1 MVTLST
7 FQMVLL
13 LQLKTAKIAVML
25 PLLVLNKIQ
34 MAVIIGRLMAN
45 G

>member
-1 MVTLST
+1 MVILSI

-13 LQLKTAKIAVML
+13 LLLKTAKIAVML
-25 PLLVLNKIQ
+25 QLLVLNKIQ
-34 MAVIIGRLMAN
+34 MAVIIGHLMAN